1 MSHDIKW
8 KLYLIRVW
16 LGKSVLLAIWNVC
29 CMAINVWVENSKAG
43 PRKKLHKSATKW
55 NRLQEK
61 NEPNVVVFESIGSF
75 MQLLS
80 FCRCIIV
87 MSHSCILCI
96 HPTNTRNGIKW
107 FRLFFQMVTDFFSLR
122 KLTGKWHQW
131 IKNITFYPF
140 ELWTVPYDVV
150 VNRLFSLIFL
160 YSTFSWFI
168 DSVQWC
174 MSCFYHDLAL
184 SFWTED

>member
-1 MSHDIKW
+1 M
-8 KLYLIRVW
+8 
-16 LGKSVLLAIWNVC
+16 KS
-29 CMAINVWVENSKAG
+29 ST
-43 PRKKLHKSATKW
+43 RKKWTKC
-55 NRLQEK
+55 
-61 NEPNVVVFESIGSF
+61 GSF
-75 MQLLS
+75 WVHWFNHAAFVILS
-80 FCRCIIV
+80 VYYCHESF
-87 MSHSCILCI
+87 MYFMHTSNQHK
-96 HPTNTRNGIKW
+96 KW
-107 FRLFFQMVTDFFSLR
+107 HKMVSALFPDGNRFFSLR

-174 MSCFYHDLAL
+174 ISCFYHDLAL
-184 SFWTED
+184 SFWTEDQITMNRKWAGFSISSSNYLRKNQNKILFLIGIPYLVGHNIWIHNCWNKHYE